1 MVRTTLESDTWPYTM
16 SWYNSRLLVQLTGC
30 PFDFSMAQVVLD
42 SMNYIKGFRYEL
54 HCSARQE
61 NTQHC
66 VVWVQTTRETAA
78 EWNASRPE
86 TEAYPSD
93 L

>member
-1 MVRTTLESDTWPYTM
+1 
-16 SWYNSRLLVQLTGC
+16 
-30 PFDFSMAQVVLD
+30 
-42 SMNYIKGFRYEL
+42 MNYIKGFRYEL

-66 VVWVQTTRETAA
+66 VVWVQTEPEKAA

-86 TEAYPSD
+86 AEAYPPELCVLHLITHSHSVKGGV
-93 L
+93 LSHVYPLASWLQA